1 MKVFTAVPEG
11 GLSDDKDR
19 ATRCPLFLFF
29 FFFFSQNVL
38 TAEGRRTKRRKWKG
52 KLKKERSGNS

>member
-11 GLSDDKDR
+11 GLPNDKGR
-19 ATRCPLFLFF
+19 ATRCPWFLFF
-29 FFFFSQNVL
+29 FRQNVL